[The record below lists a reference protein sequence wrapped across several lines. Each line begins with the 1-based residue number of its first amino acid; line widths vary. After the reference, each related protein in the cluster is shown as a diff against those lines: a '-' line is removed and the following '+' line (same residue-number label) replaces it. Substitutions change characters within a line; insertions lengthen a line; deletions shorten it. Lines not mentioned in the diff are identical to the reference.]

1 MNRKPG
7 GEWGGKV
14 LPVMAYTGGLCLKW
28 VHFQASDI
36 YETVGIL
43 LVEVYGRVGKSV
55 ILFFT
60 RT

>member
-14 LPVMAYTGGLCLKW
+14 LPVMAYTGGSAEMGTFSGL
-28 VHFQASDI
+28 I

-43 LVEVYGRVGKSV
+43 LVEVYERVGKSV